1 MSKSKKSIKFYYGI
15 PHAHTSL
22 STGSGSPEDAYYYA
36 YKNGL
41 DFLAITDHNNHLAKE
56 DPKSSVSKW
65 SLLNSICHKF
75 NKKYSNFLAIKGFET
90 KTIYGDINV
99 INPYNYFK
107 GTVNNFNF
115 LVLWILNN
123 PDSVICI
130 NHPHKDILNL
140 EFNELLNKVIT
151 SIEVGNGI
159 YPVKYV
165 RYDKYYYS
173 LLDKGFK
180 LGAING
186 QDNHKLNFGD
196 FENLTVLICNELSF
210 ENLINSFRERK
221 TYSTE
226 SKTMRMYFSIDDIFM
241 GGTLK
246 TSKSRLR
253 FNIYAEDLRFK
264 INTIE
269 IVSNK
274 NLIVKKI
281 SDIELNSIKYIYE
294 HEKKSCENWYV
305 IRILS
310 DNCKRLSISSPIF
323 IEN

>member
-41 DFLAITDHNNHLAKE
+41 DFLAITDHNNYLAKE
-56 DPKSSVSKW
+56 EKSSSSKW
-65 SLLNSICHKF
+65 NILNSTCHKF
-75 NKKYSNFLAIKGFET
+75 NKKYDNFLAIKGFET

-123 PDSVICI
+123 PDSVISI

-140 EFNELLNKVIT
+140 EYNELLNKVIT
-151 SIEVGNGI
+151 SIEVGNGS
-159 YPVKYV
+159 YPVKYI

-173 LLDKGFK
+173 LLDKGFR

-186 QDNHKLNFGD
+186 QDNHKVNFGD
-196 FENLTVLICNELSF
+196 FENLTVLITNELSF
-210 ENLINSFRERK
+210 EKIINCFRERK

-226 SKTMRMYFSIDDIFM
+226 SKTLRMYFSIDEAFM
-241 GGTLK
+241 GSILK
-246 TSKSRLR
+246 CPKNKIR
-253 FNIYAEDLRFK
+253 FNIYVEDLRFR
-264 INTIE
+264 INSIE
-269 IVSNK
+269 IVTNK
-274 NLIVKKI
+274 NSIVKKI
-281 SDIELNSIKYIYE
+281 SDIDLNSITYIYE
-294 HEKKSCENWYV
+294 HERKASESWYI
-305 IRILS
+305 IRILCD
-310 DNCKRLSISSPIF
+310 DNKRLCISSPVF